1 MNKFL
6 TLTLITGSLIISAC
20 NSSKK
25 TEEQNLDSLQNA
37 QADSLLNAAT
47 QDTTATTDSSHTKAN
62 DTTVVKH

>member
-1 MNKFL
+1 MKKFL
-6 TLTLITGSLIISAC
+6 SLTLITGSLIILAC

>member
-1 MNKFL
+1 MKKFL
-6 TLTLITGSLIISAC
+6 TLTLITGSLIILAC

>member
-1 MNKFL
+1 MKKFL

-37 QADSLLNAAT
+37 QAVSLLNAAT

>member
-6 TLTLITGSLIISAC
+6 TLTLITGSLIILAC